1 MMITA
6 SSCDVV
12 LTFYLSLQ
20 LPGYLASVLFA
31 PRKEKTSASVSA
43 TSSVVSVKCDV

>member
-20 LPGYLASVLFA
+20 FPGYSASVLFT
-31 PRKEKTSASVSA
+31 PMREKTSASIVA
-43 TSSVVSVKCDV
+43 AASVVLVKCDV

>member
-20 LPGYLASVLFA
+20 LSGYTASVLIT
-31 PRKEKTSASVSA
+31 PTEEETSASVNA
-43 TSSVVSVKCDV
+43 AASVVLVKCDV